1 MYYWTSIKLT
11 RIGII
16 LLSSK
21 YWIDLLNL
29 LEREENYS
37 TGSLEMTWITITSDT
52 IWIAGITDVDEKQM
66 CLQLAE
72 EVCLDIPQITKTV
85 VENIRNRSG
94 GGLAAGEGLS
104 LDVTVTEVGQRS
116 HWGQGQCRNLSYICG
131 EIITWLTS
139 ADVLSITFC
148 KGEYYLQRILQ
159 DITLHQ
165 FEVLFFPLYNQSQS
179 SHQQFIKKSYL

>member
-1 MYYWTSIKLT
+1 
-11 RIGII
+11 
-16 LLSSK
+16 
-21 YWIDLLNL
+21 
-29 LEREENYS
+29 
-37 TGSLEMTWITITSDT
+37 MTCITIASDT

-85 VENIRNRSG
+85 VENIRNKSG

-116 HWGQGQCRNLSYICG
+116 HLGQSQCRNLSDICD

-139 ADVLSITFC
+139 ADVLSITFY

-165 FEVLFFPLYNQSQS
+165 F
-179 SHQQFIKKSYL
+179 